1 MNQLPNSLPNPLP
14 ALPSEFRKLVSSGA
28 YREQTSGVCPGYA
41 QTNLVVLP
49 SRYAYDFL
57 LYSQRNPYAI
67 PLLEVTDTGGWRL
80 SIIADAD
87 VRSDYPMYRIYING
101 GLDAETPDISRL
113 WRSDFVSFHIGCS
126 FSFESALIEAG
137 IPVRNIEEKKNVPMF
152 DTNIPCRPAGIFS
165 GNMVVSMR
173 PIPYALV
180 PRAVSITGQ
189 MPRVHGAPI
198 HIGDPS
204 LIGINDINKPD
215 YGEAVTINPG
225 EVPVF
230 WPCGVTPQNALRN
243 ARPEICITHSPG
255 HMLVTDIT
263 NASLRM

>member
-1 MNQLPNSLPNPLP
+1 MT
-14 ALPSEFRKLVSSGA
+14 PSEFRKLVRSG
-28 YREQTSGVCPGYA
+28 EFMGQTSGVCPGYA
-41 QTNLVVLP
+41 QTNLVILP
-49 SRYAYDFL
+49 SQYAYDFL

-67 PLLEVTDTGGWRL
+67 PLLEVTDEGERRL

-87 VRSDYPMYRIYING
+87 VTSDYPMYRVYIEG
-101 GLDAETPDISRL
+101 ELVSEKSDIGDIWCR
-113 WRSDFVSFHIGCS
+113 DFVSFHIGCS

-137 IPVRNIEEKKNVPMF
+137 VPVRNIEENRNVPMF
-152 DTNIPCRPAGIFS
+152 DTNIPCRPAGIFR

-173 PIPYALV
+173 PIPHALV
-180 PRAVSITGQ
+180 PRAVAITAQ

-204 LIGINDINKPD
+204 IIGIKDLTQPD

-230 WPCGVTPQNALRN
+230 WPCGVTPQNAVRN
-243 ARPEICITHSPG
+243 AKPEICITHSPG